1 MDRNR
6 SVESYLF
13 ASDKERVVE
22 RVTAMGQTIISALN
36 NSMMTFVN
44 YDEALVKEI
53 IDGDSEINSSDE
65 EIDLECLRSIA
76 MRQPVREE
84 LRFIFAVLKITTDL
98 ERIGDHAVNIVR
110 QAESLGK
117 RANTEADSMLADMLD
132 VAAAM
137 LRDALLA
144 LKTSDGS
151 SSEEICRRDEQLDIM
166 YEKLTSNLTDLA
178 ASHNTKDLGVMR
190 VIFAQMM
197 VARDLERVGD
207 HCTNIAERVYFMDK
221 GKSLAKDL
229 ETRAMSNTTPK
240 V

>member
-1 MDRNR
+1 MDRNKA
-6 SVESYLF
+6 VESYLF

-22 RVTAMGQTIISALN
+22 RVMAMGQKIISALKD
-36 NSMMTFVN
+36 SMEAFIRC
-44 YDEALVKEI
+44 DEALVGKI
-53 IDGDSEINSSDE
+53 IEGDREINSLDE
-65 EIDLECLRSIA
+65 EVDLECLRSIA

-84 LRFIFAVLKITTDL
+84 LRFMFAILKITTDL
-98 ERIGDHAVNIVR
+98 ERIGDHAVNIAR

-117 RANTEADSMLADMLD
+117 RANTDADSMLADMLD

-166 YEKLTSNLTDLA
+166 YEKLILKLTDLA
-178 ASHNTKDLGVMR
+178 ASHNTKNSSVVRL
-190 VIFAQMM
+190 IFAQMM

-221 GKSLAKDL
+221 GKNLTKDL
-229 ETRAMSNTTPK
+229 GTRMMSN
-240 V
+240 